1 MASMQRIAIK
11 DIALDDDRRVGGKGA
26 LETLKASIEKVGLI
40 NPITVRK
47 NKEGNFPYIII
58 AGRRRVEA
66 AILLDWTEIDALV
79 YEADEVAN
87 DSYFTHVAL
96 AENVNRLDL
105 HPLDEGAQY
114 ARLLKEGYS
123 LEDLAAYFDRSISH
137 IYQRMKLCN
146 LIEDA
151 REIFRNGQIKISTA
165 AKIASLPKQ
174 VQKEIVSALKKELQW
189 AGDHEKTID
198 RVIGQM
204 MRMPLDFPCEACEQ
218 CTAKRTHY
226 GNAALFPE
234 YHDRCDYCMDSRCY
248 EKNVRSFYQ
257 NAVSEFLENWGEAKA
272 VYIYE
277 ESSTKAEYLR
287 SILDKKPLI
296 ETVPVHVYHESFEDC
311 KNLRILDDDETNML
325 YFSSKNLKNYFP
337 VLYFQEK
344 YQEPIF
350 YIAVDDASYEKSLL
364 SDSNEAE
371 EAAGRDEEAETD
383 ARDETILTPANR
395 MEVFNQAI
403 IEYLQLESKNAC
415 HPFFYSTAFRNILE
429 ERIYFPKVFK
439 MITGVSMQNFYQQ
452 KKYED
457 LTYQQLLELYVY
469 RDVIE
474 HGQRLF
480 YRSKEVDGVPILKEL
495 GLESDTWRTLY
506 QNVRYHFLQERAY
519 TAQSETAS
527 EQAEKKNCCNSRYVR
542 VNGKRFVI
550 NYEALFN
557 DLKKDGRTFGLSDL
571 QKRTGLPYYSIQGIV
586 DTMSIQFPIY
596 SPSYGIYAILQ

>member
-1 MASMQRIAIK
+1 MASIQRIAIK
-11 DIALDDDRRVGGKGA
+11 DIALNNDRRVGGKGA
-26 LETLKASIEKVGLI
+26 LETLKTSIEKIGLI

-47 NKEGNFPYIII
+47 SKEGNFPYTII

-66 AILLDWTEIDALV
+66 AILLNWLEIDALV
-79 YEADEVAN
+79 YEADEAAD
-87 DSYFTHVAL
+87 DSYFTHLAL

-146 LIEDA
+146 LIDDA

-226 GNAALFPE
+226 GNATLFPE

-248 EKNVRSFYQ
+248 EKNIRSFYQ
-257 NAVSEFLENWGEAKA
+257 NAVSEFLEDWGEAKT

-277 ESSTKAEYLR
+277 ENKENAEYLR
-287 SILDKKPLI
+287 VILGKKPLV
-296 ETVPVHVYHESFEDC
+296 EAAAVHVYHESFEDC

-325 YFSSKNLKNYFP
+325 YFSSKNLKDYFP

-344 YQEPIF
+344 YQEPIL
-350 YIAVDDASYEKSLL
+350 YIAVDDVSYEKLFP

-371 EAAGRDEEAETD
+371 KAVGSGEAVESDGYDTGGDTDVEEADNNNQAQNASGAEQATEGGVD
-383 ARDETILTPANR
+383 ARDWQTLTPRA
-395 MEVFNQAI
+395 QAEAFERI
-403 IEYLQLESKNAC
+403 FLEYLRQERKNIH
-415 HPFFYSTAFRNILE
+415 HPFFYSPAYRHIMEIHVHFKEAFQI
-429 ERIYFPKVFK
+429 V
-439 MITGVSMQNFYQQ
+439 TGVSLQDFYQQ
-452 KKYED
+452 KRYED
-457 LTYQQLLELYVY
+457 LTYQQLLEIYVY
-469 RDVIE
+469 SDILMRWQSYFHYFKV
-474 HGQRLF
+474 
-480 YRSKEVDGVPILKEL
+480 VNGVPVLKEM
-495 GLESDTWRTLY
+495 GLEGEPWRRLY
-506 QNVRYHFLQERAY
+506 QNTLHHFLQERANTAPKK
-519 TAQSETAS
+519 TAQEET
-527 EQAEKKNCCNSRYVR
+527 EKKTAVTAGTS
-542 VNGKRFVI
+542 
-550 NYEALFN
+550 A
-557 DLKKDGRTFGLSDL
+557 
-571 QKRTGLPYYSIQGIV
+571 
-586 DTMSIQFPIY
+586 
-596 SPSYGIYAILQ
+596 

>member
-1 MASMQRIAIK
+1 MASIQRIAIK
-11 DIALDDDRRVGGKGA
+11 DIALNNDRRVGGKGA
-26 LETLKASIEKVGLI
+26 LDTLKTSIEKVGLI

-47 NKEGNFPYIII
+47 SKEGNFPYTII
-58 AGRRRVEA
+58 AGRRRIEA

-79 YEADEVAN
+79 YEADEAAD

-146 LIEDA
+146 LIDDA

-189 AGDHEKTID
+189 VGDHEKTID

-234 YHDRCDYCMDSRCY
+234 YHDRRDYCMDSRCY
-248 EKNVRSFYQ
+248 EKKVRSFYQ
-257 NAVSEFLENWGEAKA
+257 NAVSEFLEDWGEAKA

-277 ESSTKAEYLR
+277 ENKENAEYLR
-287 SILDKKPLI
+287 VILDKKPLI
-296 ETVPVHVYHESFEDC
+296 ETVLIHVYHESFEDC
-311 KNLRILDDDETNML
+311 KNLRILDEEQQEYVMYTL
-325 YFSSKNLKNYFP
+325 SRVYFKDCFIVP
-337 VLYFQEK
+337 VLYFQDK
-344 YQEPIF
+344 WQEPIL
-350 YIAVDDASYEKSLL
+350 YIAVDDASYEELFP

-371 EAAGRDEEAETD
+371 KAAGSGEAVESDGYDTSRDTDVEEADSNNQAQNASGAEQAAKEEAD
-383 ARDETILTPANR
+383 ARDWQTLTPSQQT
-395 MEVFNQAI
+395 EVIKQALL
-403 IEYLQLESKNAC
+403 EYFRLEAGNIR
-415 HPFFYSTAFRNILE
+415 HPFFYSSAFRHILE
-429 ERIYFPKVFK
+429 ERIHFPETFEI
-439 MITGVSMQNFYQQ
+439 ITGVSVQDFYQQ
-452 KKYED
+452 KEYKD

-469 RDVIE
+469 RDMIDR
-474 HGQRLF
+474 GQIPF
-480 YRSKEVDGVPILKEL
+480 YRSIVADGVPILKEM
-495 GLESDTWRTLY
+495 GLDSDTWRTLY
-506 QNVRYHFLQERAY
+506 QNARYHFLQERANA
-519 TAQSETAS
+519 TPKETKQ
-527 EQAEKKNCCNSRYVR
+527 EQAEKKTAATAGTS
-542 VNGKRFVI
+542 
-550 NYEALFN
+550 A
-557 DLKKDGRTFGLSDL
+557 
-571 QKRTGLPYYSIQGIV
+571 
-586 DTMSIQFPIY
+586 
-596 SPSYGIYAILQ
+596 

>member
-11 DIALDDDRRVGGKGA
+11 DIALDDDRRIGGKGS
-26 LETLKASIEKVGLI
+26 LETLKTSIEKVGLI

-47 NKEGNFPYIII
+47 SKEGNFLYTII

-66 AILLDWTEIDALV
+66 ATLLNWLEIDALV
-79 YEADEVAN
+79 YETDEATD

-114 ARLLKEGYS
+114 ARLLKEAYS

-146 LIEDA
+146 LIDDA

-248 EKNVRSFYQ
+248 EKNIRSFYQ
-257 NAVSEFLENWGEAKA
+257 NEVNELLEAWGDAKA
-272 VYIYE
+272 VCIYE

-311 KNLRILDDDETNML
+311 KKLRILDDDETDML
-325 YFSSKNLKNYFP
+325 YSSSKPLRDCFP
-337 VLYFQEK
+337 VLYFYEK
-344 YQEPIF
+344 YQEPIL
-350 YIAVDDASYEKSLL
+350 YIAVDDASYEKLFP
-364 SDSNEAE
+364 SDSDEAE

-383 ARDETILTPANR
+383 ARDETILTPANQ
-395 MEVFNQAI
+395 MKVFNQAI

-429 ERIYFPKVFK
+429 ERIYFPEVFK

-480 YRSKEVDGVPILKEL
+480 YRSKEIDGVPILKEL

-506 QNVRYHFLQERAY
+506 QNTLHHFLQERTNA
-519 TAQSETAS
+519 APKETEQ
-527 EQAEKKNCCNSRYVR
+527 EQAEKKTAVTAGTS
-542 VNGKRFVI
+542 
-550 NYEALFN
+550 A
-557 DLKKDGRTFGLSDL
+557 
-571 QKRTGLPYYSIQGIV
+571 
-586 DTMSIQFPIY
+586 
-596 SPSYGIYAILQ
+596 

>member
-1 MASMQRIAIK
+1 MASIQRIAIK

-47 NKEGNFPYIII
+47 SKEGNFPYTII

-79 YEADEVAN
+79 YEADEAAD

-114 ARLLKEGYS
+114 ARLLKESYS

-189 AGDHEKTID
+189 AGNHEKTID

-226 GNAALFPE
+226 GNATLFPE
-234 YHDRCDYCMDSRCY
+234 YHDRCDYCMDSCCY
-248 EKNVRSFYQ
+248 EKNIRSFYQ
-257 NAVSEFLENWGEAKA
+257 NAVSEFLEDWGEAKT

-277 ESSTKAEYLR
+277 ENKENAEYLR
-287 SILDKKPLI
+287 VILGKKPLV
-296 ETVPVHVYHESFEDC
+296 EAAAVHVYHESFEDC
-311 KNLRILDDDETNML
+311 KGISILNDDEADML
-325 YFSSKNLKNYFP
+325 YSSSKNLKDCFP
-337 VLYFQEK
+337 VLYFQDK
-344 YQEPIF
+344 QQEPIF
-350 YIAVDDASYEKSLL
+350 YIAVDDASYEKLFP
-364 SDSNEAE
+364 SDSDEAE
-371 EAAGRDEEAETD
+371 EAARRDEEAETD

-395 MEVFNQAI
+395 MEVFNQAV
-403 IEYLQLESKNAC
+403 IEYLQLESRNAC

-480 YRSKEVDGVPILKEL
+480 YRSKVVNGVPVLKEL
-495 GLESDTWRTLY
+495 GLDSDTWRTLY
-506 QNVRYHFLQERAY
+506 QNARYHFLQERAN
-519 TAQSETAS
+519 TTPKET
-527 EQAEKKNCCNSRYVR
+527 ERRETEKKTAVTA
-542 VNGKRFVI
+542 G
-550 NYEALFN
+550 
-557 DLKKDGRTFGLSDL
+557 
-571 QKRTGLPYYSIQGIV
+571 
-586 DTMSIQFPIY
+586 M
-596 SPSYGIYAILQ
+596 

>member
-1 MASMQRIAIK
+1 MASIQRIAIK

-47 NKEGNFPYIII
+47 SKEGNFPYTII

-79 YEADEVAN
+79 YEADEAAD

-114 ARLLKEGYS
+114 ARLLKESYS

-226 GNAALFPE
+226 GNATLFPE

-248 EKNVRSFYQ
+248 GKNIRSFYQ
-257 NAVSEFLENWGEAKA
+257 NAVSEFLEDWGEAKT

-277 ESSTKAEYLR
+277 ENKENAEYLR
-287 SILDKKPLI
+287 VILGKKPLV
-296 ETVPVHVYHESFEDC
+296 EAAAVRVYHESFEDC
-311 KNLRILDDDETNML
+311 NNLRILDDDEADML
-325 YFSSKNLKNYFP
+325 YSSSKNLKDYFP
-337 VLYFQEK
+337 VLYFHEK

-350 YIAVDDASYEKSLL
+350 YIAVDDASYEKLFP
-364 SDSNEAE
+364 SDSDEAE
-371 EAAGRDEEAETD
+371 EAAGRDEAVESDGYDTGGDTD
-383 ARDETILTPANR
+383 AGGNDSS
-395 MEVFNQAI
+395 NQGQNASGAEQAAEEGATAREEPSLKPYER
-403 IEYLQLESKNAC
+403 IEIFKQTLLAYLRLERESA
-415 HPFFYSTAFRNILE
+415 HHLFFHSTTFLHILE
-429 ERIYFPKVFK
+429 ERPCFEEAFQII
-439 MITGVSMQNFYQQ
+439 MGCTLQDFYQ
-452 KKYED
+452 KRKYED
-457 LTYQQLLELYVY
+457 LTYRILLEIYVY
-469 RDVIE
+469 SELIKQGLADYY
-474 HGQRLF
+474 QTT
-480 YRSKEVDGVPILKEL
+480 EVNGIPILEKMGIE
-495 GLESDTWRTLY
+495 GESWQALY
-506 QNVRYHFLQERAY
+506 ENVRYHFLQERANTAPEK
-519 TAQSETAS
+519 TAQDET
-527 EQAEKKNCCNSRYVR
+527 EKKTAVTA
-542 VNGKRFVI
+542 G
-550 NYEALFN
+550 
-557 DLKKDGRTFGLSDL
+557 T
-571 QKRTGLPYYSIQGIV
+571 
-586 DTMSIQFPIY
+586 
-596 SPSYGIYAILQ
+596 

>member
-1 MASMQRIAIK
+1 MASIQRIAIK

-47 NKEGNFPYIII
+47 SKEGNFPYTII

-79 YEADEVAN
+79 YEADEAAD
-87 DSYFTHVAL
+87 DSYFTHLAL

-114 ARLLKEGYS
+114 ARLLKEAYS

-146 LIEDA
+146 LIEDV
-151 REIFRNGQIKISTA
+151 REVFRNGQIKISTA
-165 AKIASLPKQ
+165 AKIASLPKR
-174 VQKEIVSALKKELQW
+174 VQKEICSALKKELQW
-189 AGDHEKTID
+189 AVDHEKTID

-226 GNAALFPE
+226 GNATLFPE

-248 EKNVRSFYQ
+248 EKNIRSFYQ
-257 NAVSEFLENWGEAKA
+257 NEVNELLEAWGDAKA

-277 ESSTKAEYLR
+277 ERSAKAEYLR
-287 SILDKKPLI
+287 SILDKKPFI
-296 ETVPVHVYHESFEDC
+296 ETVSVHVYHESFEDC
-311 KNLRILDDDETNML
+311 QNLRILDDDETDML
-325 YFSSKNLKNYFP
+325 YSSSKPLRDCFP
-337 VLYFQEK
+337 VLYFYEK
-344 YQEPIF
+344 YQEPIL
-350 YIAVDDASYEKSLL
+350 YIAVDDASYEKLFP
-364 SDSNEAE
+364 SDSDEAE

-395 MEVFNQAI
+395 MEVFNQAV
-403 IEYLQLESKNAC
+403 IEYLQLESRNAC

-480 YRSKEVDGVPILKEL
+480 YRSKEVDGVPVLKEL
-495 GLESDTWRTLY
+495 GLDSATWRTLY
-506 QNVRYHFLQERAY
+506 QNARYHFLQERTN
-519 TAQSETAS
+519 TAPKET
-527 EQAEKKNCCNSRYVR
+527 EQGQTEKKTAVTAGTS
-542 VNGKRFVI
+542 
-550 NYEALFN
+550 A
-557 DLKKDGRTFGLSDL
+557 
-571 QKRTGLPYYSIQGIV
+571 
-586 DTMSIQFPIY
+586 
-596 SPSYGIYAILQ
+596 

>member
-11 DIALDDDRRVGGKGA
+11 DIALDDDRRIGGKGS
-26 LETLKASIEKVGLI
+26 LETLKTSIEKVGLI

-47 NKEGNFPYIII
+47 SKEGNFPYTII

-79 YEADEVAN
+79 YETDEAAD

-114 ARLLKEGYS
+114 ARLLKESYS

-146 LIEDA
+146 LIDDA

-174 VQKEIVSALKKELQW
+174 IQKEIVSALKKELQW

-204 MRMPLDFPCEACEQ
+204 MRMPLDFSCEACEQ

-226 GNAALFPE
+226 GNATLFPE

-248 EKNVRSFYQ
+248 EKNIRSFYQ
-257 NAVSEFLENWGEAKA
+257 NEVYELLEAWGDAKA

-277 ESSTKAEYLR
+277 EKSSKAEYLR
-287 SILDKKPLI
+287 SILDKKLLI
-296 ETVPVHVYHESFEDC
+296 ETVPVHVFHESFEDC
-311 KNLRILDDDETNML
+311 KNLRILDDDETDML
-325 YFSSKNLKNYFP
+325 YSSSKNLKDCFP

-344 YQEPIF
+344 YQEPIL
-350 YIAVDDASYEKSLL
+350 YIAVDDASYEKLFP

-371 EAAGRDEEAETD
+371 KAVGSGEEAETD
-383 ARDETILTPANR
+383 GYDTSRDTDAGGNDNNNQAQNASGSEQATEGGVTARDWQTLTPCEQA
-395 MEVFNQAI
+395 EVFKQI
-403 IEYLQLESKNAC
+403 FLEYLQLERDNIH
-415 HPFFYSTAFRNILE
+415 HPLFYSPAYRHIMEIHVHFKEAFQI
-429 ERIYFPKVFK
+429 V
-439 MITGVSMQNFYQQ
+439 TGVSLQDFYQQ
-452 KKYED
+452 KRYED

-469 RDVIE
+469 TDIIERGPYHFHRLKVVNGIPVVKAIDLSTDPWLALCADV
-474 HGQRLF
+474 L
-480 YRSKEVDGVPILKEL
+480 
-495 GLESDTWRTLY
+495 
-506 QNVRYHFLQERAY
+506 YHFLQEHTNA
-519 TAQSETAS
+519 APKET
-527 EQAEKKNCCNSRYVR
+527 EQGQTEKKTVVTAGTS
-542 VNGKRFVI
+542 
-550 NYEALFN
+550 A
-557 DLKKDGRTFGLSDL
+557 
-571 QKRTGLPYYSIQGIV
+571 
-586 DTMSIQFPIY
+586 
-596 SPSYGIYAILQ
+596 

>member
-11 DIALDDDRRVGGKGA
+11 DIALDDDRRIGGKGS
-26 LETLKASIEKVGLI
+26 LETLKTSIEKVGLI

-47 NKEGNFPYIII
+47 SKEGNFPYTII

-66 AILLDWTEIDALV
+66 ATLLNWLEIDALV
-79 YEADEVAN
+79 YETDEATD

-114 ARLLKEGYS
+114 ARLLKEAYS

-146 LIEDA
+146 LIDDA

-248 EKNVRSFYQ
+248 EKNIRSFYQ
-257 NAVSEFLENWGEAKA
+257 NEVNELLEAWGDAKA
-272 VYIYE
+272 VCIYE

-311 KNLRILDDDETNML
+311 KKLRILDDDETDML
-325 YFSSKNLKNYFP
+325 YSSSKPLRDCFP
-337 VLYFQEK
+337 VLYFYEK
-344 YQEPIF
+344 YQEPIL
-350 YIAVDDASYEKSLL
+350 YIAVDDASYKKLFP
-364 SDSNEAE
+364 SDSDEAE

-383 ARDETILTPANR
+383 ARDETILTPANQ

-429 ERIYFPKVFK
+429 ERIYFPEIFK

-480 YRSKEVDGVPILKEL
+480 YRSKEIDGVPILKEL

-506 QNVRYHFLQERAY
+506 QNTLHHFLQERTNA
-519 TAQSETAS
+519 APKETEQ
-527 EQAEKKNCCNSRYVR
+527 EQAEKKTAATAGTS
-542 VNGKRFVI
+542 
-550 NYEALFN
+550 A
-557 DLKKDGRTFGLSDL
+557 
-571 QKRTGLPYYSIQGIV
+571 
-586 DTMSIQFPIY
+586 
-596 SPSYGIYAILQ
+596 

>member
-47 NKEGNFPYIII
+47 SKEGNFLYTII

-66 AILLDWTEIDALV
+66 ATLLNWLEIDALV
-79 YEADEVAN
+79 YETDEATD

-105 HPLDEGAQY
+105 HPLDEGVQY

-151 REIFRNGQIKISTA
+151 REIFRNGQVKISTA

-198 RVIGQM
+198 RVIRQM

-248 EKNVRSFYQ
+248 EKNIRGFYQ
-257 NAVSEFLENWGEAKA
+257 KTVSEFLKNWSDAKT

-277 ESSTKAEYLR
+277 EDKEKAEYLR
-287 SILDKKPLI
+287 SILEKKPLI
-296 ETVPVHVYHESFEDC
+296 DAIPVHVYHESFEDC
-311 KNLRILDDDETNML
+311 KKLRILDDDETDML
-325 YFSSKNLKNYFP
+325 YSSSKPLRDCFP
-337 VLYFQEK
+337 VLYFYEK
-344 YQEPIF
+344 YQEPIL
-350 YIAVDDASYEKSLL
+350 YIAVDDASYKKLFP
-364 SDSNEAE
+364 SDSDEAE

-383 ARDETILTPANR
+383 ARDETILTPANQ

-429 ERIYFPKVFK
+429 ERIYFPEIFK

-480 YRSKEVDGVPILKEL
+480 YRSKEIDGVPILKEL

-506 QNVRYHFLQERAY
+506 QNTLHHFLQERTNA
-519 TAQSETAS
+519 APKETEQ
-527 EQAEKKNCCNSRYVR
+527 EQAEKKTAVTAGTS
-542 VNGKRFVI
+542 
-550 NYEALFN
+550 A
-557 DLKKDGRTFGLSDL
+557 
-571 QKRTGLPYYSIQGIV
+571 
-586 DTMSIQFPIY
+586 
-596 SPSYGIYAILQ
+596 

>member
-1 MASMQRIAIK
+1 MQRIAIK
-11 DIALDDDRRVGGKGA
+11 DIALDDDRRIGGKGS
-26 LETLKASIEKVGLI
+26 LETLKTSIEKVGLI

-47 NKEGNFPYIII
+47 SKEGNFPYTII

-79 YEADEVAN
+79 YETDEAAD

-114 ARLLKEGYS
+114 ARLLKESYS

-146 LIEDA
+146 LIDDA

-174 VQKEIVSALKKELQW
+174 IQKEIVSALKKELQW

-204 MRMPLDFPCEACEQ
+204 MRMPLDFSCEACEQ

-226 GNAALFPE
+226 GNATLFPE

-248 EKNVRSFYQ
+248 EKNIRSFYQ
-257 NAVSEFLENWGEAKA
+257 NEVYELLEAWGDAKA

-277 ESSTKAEYLR
+277 EKSSKAEYLR
-287 SILDKKPLI
+287 SILDKKLLI
-296 ETVPVHVYHESFEDC
+296 ETVPVHVFHESFEDC
-311 KNLRILDDDETNML
+311 KNLIILDDDETDML
-325 YFSSKNLKNYFP
+325 YSSSKNLKDCFP

-344 YQEPIF
+344 YQEPIL
-350 YIAVDDASYEKSLL
+350 YIAVDDASYEKLFP

-371 EAAGRDEEAETD
+371 KAVGSGEEAETD
-383 ARDETILTPANR
+383 GYDTSRDTDAGGNDNNNQAQNASGAEQATEGGVTARDWQTLTPC
-395 MEVFNQAI
+395 EQAEAFKRI
-403 IEYLQLESKNAC
+403 FLEYLRQERKNIH
-415 HPFFYSTAFRNILE
+415 HPLFYSPAYRHIMEIHVHFKEAFQI
-429 ERIYFPKVFK
+429 V
-439 MITGVSMQNFYQQ
+439 TGVSLQDFYQQ
-452 KKYED
+452 KRYED

-469 RDVIE
+469 TDIIERGPYHFHRLKVVNGIPVVKAIDLSTDPWLALCADV
-474 HGQRLF
+474 L
-480 YRSKEVDGVPILKEL
+480 
-495 GLESDTWRTLY
+495 
-506 QNVRYHFLQERAY
+506 YHFLQEHTNVAPK
-519 TAQSETAS
+519 ET
-527 EQAEKKNCCNSRYVR
+527 EQGQTEKKTV
-542 VNGKRFVI
+542 VT
-550 NYEALFN
+550 A
-557 DLKKDGRTFGLSDL
+557 
-571 QKRTGLPYYSIQGIV
+571 
-586 DTMSIQFPIY
+586 DTS
-596 SPSYGIYAILQ
+596 A

>member
-1 MASMQRIAIK
+1 MASIQRIAIK

-47 NKEGNFPYIII
+47 SKEGNFLYTII

-66 AILLDWTEIDALV
+66 ATLLNWLEIDALV
-79 YEADEVAN
+79 YETDEATD

-114 ARLLKEGYS
+114 ARLLKEAYS

-146 LIEDA
+146 LIDDA

-248 EKNVRSFYQ
+248 EKNIRSFYQ
-257 NAVSEFLENWGEAKA
+257 NEVNELLEAWGDAKA
-272 VYIYE
+272 VCIYE

-311 KNLRILDDDETNML
+311 KKLRILDDDETDML
-325 YFSSKNLKNYFP
+325 YSSSKPLRDCFP
-337 VLYFQEK
+337 VLYFYEK
-344 YQEPIF
+344 YQEPIL
-350 YIAVDDASYEKSLL
+350 YIAVDDASYKKLFP
-364 SDSNEAE
+364 SDSDEAE

-383 ARDETILTPANR
+383 ARDETILTPANQ

-429 ERIYFPKVFK
+429 ERIYFPEIFK

-480 YRSKEVDGVPILKEL
+480 YRSKEIDGVPILKEL

-506 QNVRYHFLQERAY
+506 QNTLHHFLQERTNA
-519 TAQSETAS
+519 APKETEQ
-527 EQAEKKNCCNSRYVR
+527 EQAEKKTAATAGTS
-542 VNGKRFVI
+542 
-550 NYEALFN
+550 A
-557 DLKKDGRTFGLSDL
+557 
-571 QKRTGLPYYSIQGIV
+571 
-586 DTMSIQFPIY
+586 
-596 SPSYGIYAILQ
+596 

>member
-11 DIALDDDRRVGGKGA
+11 DIALDDDRRIGGKGS
-26 LETLKASIEKVGLI
+26 LETLKTSIEKVGLI

-47 NKEGNFPYIII
+47 SKEGNFPYTII

-66 AILLDWTEIDALV
+66 ATLLNWLEIDALV
-79 YEADEVAN
+79 YETDEATD

-114 ARLLKEGYS
+114 ARLLKEEYS

-204 MRMPLDFPCEACEQ
+204 MQMPLDFPCEACEQ

-248 EKNVRSFYQ
+248 EKNIRSFYQ
-257 NAVSEFLENWGEAKA
+257 NVVSDFLEDRGEAKA

-277 ESSTKAEYLR
+277 ESSAKAEYLR

-296 ETVPVHVYHESFEDC
+296 ETVPVYAYHENFEDC
-311 KNLRILDDDETNML
+311 KNLRILDEEQCEYVMYTL
-325 YFSSKNLKNYFP
+325 SQVYFKDCFIVP
-337 VLYFQEK
+337 VLYFQDK
-344 YQEPIF
+344 WQEPIL
-350 YIAVDDASYEKSLL
+350 YIAVDNASYEKLFS
-364 SDSNEAE
+364 SDSDEAE
-371 EAAGRDEEAETD
+371 EAAGRDDAEESDGYDTGGDTD
-383 ARDETILTPANR
+383 AGGDDSYHKQQSDSDTEQAEEEGANAREKPVLTPR
-395 MEVFNQAI
+395 EWMEVLKRTLLT
-403 IEYLQLESKNAC
+403 YLRLEERSTH
-415 HPFFYSTAFRNILE
+415 HPFFYSPAFKRILE
-429 ERIYFPKVFK
+429 EQPYFKEAFQLV
-439 MITGVSMQNFYQQ
+439 TGLSFANFYQRRR
-452 KKYED
+452 YED
-457 LTYQQLLELYVY
+457 ISYQRLLEIYVY
-469 RDVIE
+469 ADIIE
-474 HGQRLF
+474 EGQAHFHRL
-480 YRSKEVDGVPILKEL
+480 KVVDGIPFLQGM
-495 GLESDTWRTLY
+495 GLNSDTWQKLYKNEHTL
-506 QNVRYHFLQERAY
+506 FLRERAND
-519 TAQSETAS
+519 TPKET
-527 EQAEKKNCCNSRYVR
+527 ERREAEKK
-542 VNGKRFVI
+542 
-550 NYEALFN
+550 L
-557 DLKKDGRTFGLSDL
+557 L
-571 QKRTGLPYYSIQGIV
+571 
-586 DTMSIQFPIY
+586 
-596 SPSYGIYAILQ
+596 

>member
-47 NKEGNFPYIII
+47 GKDEAFPYTII
-58 AGRRRVEA
+58 AGRRRIEA
-66 AILLDWTEIDALV
+66 AILLDWTEIDAVV

-105 HPLDEGAQY
+105 HPLDEGVQY

-137 IYQRMKLCN
+137 IYQRMKLCS

-174 VQKEIVSALKKELQW
+174 VQQEIVSALKKELQW

-226 GNAALFPE
+226 GNVALFPE
-234 YHDRCDYCMDSRCY
+234 YHDRSDYCMDSRCY
-248 EKNVRSFYQ
+248 EKNIRGFYQ
-257 NAVSEFLENWGEAKA
+257 KTVSEFLKNWSDAKT

-277 ESSTKAEYLR
+277 EDKEKAEYLR
-287 SILDKKPLI
+287 SILEKKPLI
-296 ETVPVHVYHESFEDC
+296 DAIPVHVYHESFEDC
-311 KNLRILDDDETNML
+311 STIRILDEDETDAV
-325 YFSSKNLKNYFP
+325 YSSSKEVLKQCDIIP
-337 VLYFQEK
+337 VLYPQYGM
-344 YQEPIF
+344 YQEPVF
-350 YIAVDDASYEKSLL
+350 YIAVDDASYEKLFP
-364 SDSNEAE
+364 SDSDEAE

-383 ARDETILTPANR
+383 ARDETILTPANQ

-415 HPFFYSTAFRNILE
+415 HPFLYSTAFRNILE
-429 ERIYFPKVFK
+429 ERIYFPEVFK

-480 YRSKEVDGVPILKEL
+480 YRSKEIDGVPILKEL

-506 QNVRYHFLQERAY
+506 QNTLHHFLQERTNA
-519 TAQSETAS
+519 APKETEQ
-527 EQAEKKNCCNSRYVR
+527 EQAEKKTAVTAGTS
-542 VNGKRFVI
+542 
-550 NYEALFN
+550 A
-557 DLKKDGRTFGLSDL
+557 
-571 QKRTGLPYYSIQGIV
+571 
-586 DTMSIQFPIY
+586 
-596 SPSYGIYAILQ
+596 

>member
-47 NKEGNFPYIII
+47 SKEGNFPYTII

-79 YEADEVAN
+79 YEADEAAD

-114 ARLLKEGYS
+114 ARLLKESYS

-165 AKIASLPKQ
+165 AKIASLPKR
-174 VQKEIVSALKKELQW
+174 VQKEICSALKKELQW

-204 MRMPLDFPCEACEQ
+204 MRMPLDFSCEACEQ

-248 EKNVRSFYQ
+248 EKNVSSFYQ

-277 ESSTKAEYLR
+277 ESSAKGEYLR

-506 QNVRYHFLQERAY
+506 QNTLYHFLQERTNAA
-519 TAQSETAS
+519 TGKT
-527 EQAEKKNCCNSRYVR
+527 EKK
-542 VNGKRFVI
+542 
-550 NYEALFN
+550 
-557 DLKKDGRTFGLSDL
+557 T
-571 QKRTGLPYYSIQGIV
+571 IV
-586 DTMSIQFPIY
+586 TAGM
-596 SPSYGIYAILQ
+596 

>member
-1 MASMQRIAIK
+1 MASIQRIAIK
-11 DIALDDDRRVGGKGA
+11 DIALDDDRRIGGKGS
-26 LETLKASIEKVGLI
+26 LETLKTSIEKVGLI

-47 NKEGNFPYIII
+47 SKEGNFPYTII

-79 YEADEVAN
+79 YETDEAAD

-114 ARLLKEGYS
+114 ARLLKESYS

-146 LIEDA
+146 LIDDA

-174 VQKEIVSALKKELQW
+174 IQKEIVSALKKELQW

-204 MRMPLDFPCEACEQ
+204 MRMPLDFSCEACEQ

-226 GNAALFPE
+226 GNATLFPE

-248 EKNVRSFYQ
+248 EKNIRSFYQ
-257 NAVSEFLENWGEAKA
+257 NEVYELLEAWGDAKA

-277 ESSTKAEYLR
+277 EKSSKAEYLR
-287 SILDKKPLI
+287 SILDKKLLI
-296 ETVPVHVYHESFEDC
+296 ETVPVHVFHESCEDC
-311 KNLRILDDDETNML
+311 KNLRILDDDETDML
-325 YFSSKNLKNYFP
+325 YSSSKNLKDCFP

-344 YQEPIF
+344 YQEPIL
-350 YIAVDDASYEKSLL
+350 YIAVDDASYEKLFP

-371 EAAGRDEEAETD
+371 KAVGSGEEAETD
-383 ARDETILTPANR
+383 GYDTSRDTDAGGNDNNNQAQNASGAEQATEGGVTARDWQTLTPC
-395 MEVFNQAI
+395 EQAEAFKRI
-403 IEYLQLESKNAC
+403 FLEYLRQERKNIH
-415 HPFFYSTAFRNILE
+415 HPLFYSPAFRHIME
-429 ERIYFPKVFK
+429 IHVHFK
-439 MITGVSMQNFYQQ
+439 EAFQIVTGVSLQDFYQQ
-452 KKYED
+452 KRYED

-469 RDVIE
+469 TDIIERGPYHFHRLKVVNGIPVVKAIDLSTDPWLALCADV
-474 HGQRLF
+474 L
-480 YRSKEVDGVPILKEL
+480 
-495 GLESDTWRTLY
+495 
-506 QNVRYHFLQERAY
+506 YHFLQEHTNVAPK
-519 TAQSETAS
+519 ET
-527 EQAEKKNCCNSRYVR
+527 EQGQTEKKTV
-542 VNGKRFVI
+542 VT
-550 NYEALFN
+550 A
-557 DLKKDGRTFGLSDL
+557 
-571 QKRTGLPYYSIQGIV
+571 
-586 DTMSIQFPIY
+586 DTS
-596 SPSYGIYAILQ
+596 A

>member
-47 NKEGNFPYIII
+47 SKEGNFLYTII

-66 AILLDWTEIDALV
+66 AILLDWMEIDALV
-79 YEADEVAN
+79 YETDEATD

-114 ARLLKEGYS
+114 ARLLKEAYS

-146 LIEDA
+146 LIDDA
-151 REIFRNGQIKISTA
+151 REVFRNGQIKISTA
-165 AKIASLPKQ
+165 AKIASLPKR

-248 EKNVRSFYQ
+248 EKNIRSFYQ
-257 NAVSEFLENWGEAKA
+257 NEVNELLEAWGDAKA
-272 VYIYE
+272 VCIYE

-311 KNLRILDDDETNML
+311 KKLRILDDDETDML
-325 YFSSKNLKNYFP
+325 YSSSKPLRDCFP
-337 VLYFQEK
+337 VLYFYEK
-344 YQEPIF
+344 YQEPIL
-350 YIAVDDASYEKSLL
+350 YIAVDDASYEKLFP
-364 SDSNEAE
+364 SDSDEAE
-371 EAAGRDEEAETD
+371 EAAGSDESVESDGYGTSRNADAERND
-383 ARDETILTPANR
+383 ANNHGQNASGTEQAAEEGGANALEEPLLKPYER
-395 MEVFNQAI
+395 IKIFKQTLL
-403 IEYLQLESKNAC
+403 EYLRLERESAH
-415 HPFFYSTAFRNILE
+415 HPFFHSTTFLHILE
-429 ERIYFPKVFK
+429 KRPCFEEAFQII
-439 MITGVSMQNFYQQ
+439 MGCTLQDFYQK

-457 LTYQQLLELYVY
+457 LTYRILLEIYVY
-469 RDVIE
+469 ADIIE
-474 HGQRLF
+474 QGQAHFHRL
-480 YRSKEVDGVPILKEL
+480 KVVDGVPFLQGM
-495 GLESDTWRTLY
+495 GLNSDTWQKLY
-506 QNVRYHFLQERAY
+506 KNEQALFLRERAND
-519 TAQSETAS
+519 APKET
-527 EQAEKKNCCNSRYVR
+527 EQGQTEKKTAVTAGTS
-542 VNGKRFVI
+542 
-550 NYEALFN
+550 A
-557 DLKKDGRTFGLSDL
+557 
-571 QKRTGLPYYSIQGIV
+571 
-586 DTMSIQFPIY
+586 
-596 SPSYGIYAILQ
+596 